1 MKQVLLI
8 VFIQFLTVS
17 ATAQT
22 PVNEAQARQMTEQ
35 VNKAAQ
41 AMKTLHLPTDKD
53 VTNTEKQDGGQ
64 GPDVLQSALAT
75 ALGIYESLSVCIHC
89 ERQQGTDEEQ

>member
-41 AMKTLHLPTDKD
+41 AMKTLQCTF
-53 VTNTEKQDGGQ
+53 
-64 GPDVLQSALAT
+64 
-75 ALGIYESLSVCIHC
+75 
-89 ERQQGTDEEQ
+89 RQTKTLRILKNKMVAKGRMCYSQPSQLRWEYTSPYQYVFIVNSIK

>member
-35 VNKAAQ
+35 VTKAAQ
-41 AMKTLHLPTDKD
+41 A
-53 VTNTEKQDGGQ
+53 NTEKQDGGQ

-89 ERQQGTDEEQ
+89 ERQQGTNEEQ